1 MSAIKWYLE
10 YIRRFEPL
18 TKENEA
24 QLLLKAKEGSKSAY
38 ETIINCNLRFVVSVA
53 KKYQNKGIPLEDL
66 ISEGNKGLVKAYHK
80 FDTERNV
87 KFITYA
93 VWWIRQ
99 NIMNCIHD
107 NAQLIRLPW
116 NKIVNISK
124 LTKLTDDLRKEHG
137 REINLEELK
146 GMVDEDEYHG
156 LFDDYKYKYT
166 VIDIDKP
173 QTANKKT
180 LQEILPSDVTEKA
193 VKKQE
198 FRDEVEALLTDLD
211 PREQEIL
218 KMYHGIGYTRSYTLK
233 EIGIDLGLTR
243 ERIRQIKEAVFIKI
257 RKKRKYNKL

>member
-1 MSAIKWYLE
+1 M
-10 YIRRFEPL
+10 
-18 TKENEA
+18 KEN
-24 QLLLKAKEGSKSAY
+24 LKVLQAFVDSMKANSSLNVKK
-38 ETIINCNLRFVVSVA
+38 TIINAYGKQHFIKNALVYA
-53 KKYQNKGIPLEDL
+53 YDPYKKYYVTSKTCKKRDDL
-66 ISEGNKGLVKAYHK
+66 C
-80 FDTERNV
+80 D
-87 KFITYA
+87 
-93 VWWIRQ
+93 
-99 NIMNCIHD
+99 MNCIHD